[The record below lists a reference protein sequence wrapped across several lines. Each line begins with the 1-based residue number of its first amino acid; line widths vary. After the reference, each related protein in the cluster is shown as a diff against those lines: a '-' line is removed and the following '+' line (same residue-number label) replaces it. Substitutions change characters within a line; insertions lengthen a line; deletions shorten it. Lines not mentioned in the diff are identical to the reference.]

1 MTIRAKYPFKGA
13 RQAAHLKRALA
24 QADNS
29 ATTEQLDA
37 LKKTPTNHGREF
49 GPWHQPSGLSI
60 NKANIDAWSARAEHH
75 GRQARLGKADYG
87 RETVD
92 TGHNIPEPGAG
103 GFDIEKKAKD

>member
-1 MTIRAKYPFKGA
+1 MNKPKPPFKGA

-24 QADNS
+24 AADDS

-37 LKKTPTNHGREF
+37 LKKMPANHGREF

-75 GRQARLGKADYG
+75 GKMARVGKAETG
-87 RETVD
+87 REGPVAD
-92 TGHNIPEPGAG
+92 ELYFKGDG
-103 GFDIEKKAKD
+103 GFGNPQKGK